1 MILILGKTEGRKRR
15 GRQRMRWLNSTTNSV
30 DMNLNKFQEI
40 VKDRGTWR
48 DAVHGVVIKN
58 INKKFS
64 QLVQD
69 TVLIRIHECWIPI
82 SCKDMRNV
90 QEHNTF
96 PKQLR
101 WWHQH
106 EIIFLKIHLPPKT
119 LNWKL
124 SFQYEFFIYGITLN
138 CGVRVTEFISA
149 THNE

>member
-1 MILILGKTEGRKRR
+1 
-15 GRQRMRWLNSTTNSV
+15 MRWLNSTTNSV

-101 WWHQH
+101 W
-106 EIIFLKIHLPPKT
+106 
-119 LNWKL
+119 
-124 SFQYEFFIYGITLN
+124 
-138 CGVRVTEFISA
+138 
-149 THNE
+149 